1 MQRQYKIG
9 DIITVRGIRYEVRS
23 QREYPFFG
31 YCDHCGFGINKEH
44 CILRLRYRHFL
55 EDCSSVRAYFKR
67 VWILDKKRE
76 YSVIGWKK
84 EAYLRIINGI
94 ERVL

>member
-1 MQRQYKIG
+1 MKRTYNIG

-23 QREYPFFG
+23 QREHPFFD

-44 CILRLRYRHFL
+44 CILRLCYRHFL

-67 VWILDKKRE
+67 V
-76 YSVIGWKK
+76 
-84 EAYLRIINGI
+84 
-94 ERVL
+94 